1 MISFQ
6 RHVLSALSLSLLVC
20 ACAVV
25 PTSPPALVSAP
36 TQYKETGT
44 WRKASSEASPVPDA
58 WWLLFNDSILND
70 LERRVVIGNENLKV
84 SIAQLAS
91 SRAVLEASR
100 SATLPLAS
108 AGLSATRSAS
118 SAASSAALQN
128 PGNVVGLSASASW
141 ELDVWGRLAQASAGA
156 QAGYHA
162 SANDLAAAT
171 LSLQALL
178 AQAYFSLRSQEA
190 QQSLL
195 GRSVQAYQRA
205 LDLIHVRRLGGVAA
219 LADELQA
226 QTQLVNAQSQLAEV
240 VAQRALL
247 EHAIAVLLGV
257 SPSTF
262 SIAPTAKVPP
272 TVLVPMTLPSELL
285 QRRPDIAAAQQRVAA
300 ANAQVGV
307 ADAAFFPALSLSSTV
322 GYNQTS
328 FANLVSAP
336 NLVWSLGTT
345 LAHSIFDGGQH
356 KLASAQ
362 ARSSFE
368 QATAIYRQLVLT
380 SLQEVE
386 DNLIL
391 SAQLQKEVELQTQ
404 ALQSAQRS
412 LEITMDQYRA
422 GTVSYLNV
430 AVAQNVALT
439 TESALLSTRNR
450 QLASVNQLLKNIAGR
465 WQDVDLVPEDTQNG
479 MSGK

>member
-1 MISFQ
+1 MIHPQ
-6 RHVLSALSLSLLVC
+6 RHVLSVISASMLLC
-20 ACAVV
+20 ACAVT
-25 PTSPPALVSAP
+25 PTTPPVLMSAP
-36 TQYKETGT
+36 THYKETGT
-44 WRKASSEASPVPDA
+44 WRQTSGEAAQVPDA
-58 WWLLFNDSILND
+58 WGLLYNDSVLND
-70 LERRVVIGNENLKV
+70 LEHRVVIGNENLKA
-84 SIAQLAS
+84 SIAQLATA
-91 SRAVLEASR
+91 RAVMEASR
-100 SATLPLAS
+100 SATLPTAS
-108 AGLSATRSAS
+108 IGLSATRSANS
-118 SAASSAALQN
+118 VASSTNIQN
-128 PGNVVGLSASASW
+128 PGNSVGLSASASW
-141 ELDVWGRLAQASAGA
+141 ELDVWGRLAQASSGA
-156 QAGYHA
+156 QAGYQA

-171 LSLQALL
+171 LSTQALL
-178 AQAYFSLRSQEA
+178 AQTYFSLRTQEA

-195 GRSVQAYQRA
+195 ERSVQAYQRA
-205 LDLIHVRRLGGVAA
+205 LDLTHVRRLGGVAA
-219 LADELQA
+219 LGEELQA
-226 QTQLVNAQSQLAEV
+226 QTQLTNAQSQLAEAI
-240 VAQRALL
+240 AQRALL

-262 SIAPTAKVPP
+262 SIERTAAVPS

-300 ANAQVGV
+300 ANAQAGV

-328 FANLVSAP
+328 FANLVSTP
-336 NLVWSLGTT
+336 NLVWSFGTT
-345 LAHSIFDGGQH
+345 LAQSILDGGQR

-362 ARSSFE
+362 ARSAVE
-368 QATAIYRQLVLT
+368 QATASYRQLVLS

-404 ALQSAQRS
+404 SLQSAQRS

-430 AVAQNVALT
+430 ATAQNVALNA
-439 TESALLSTRNR
+439 ESALLTIRNR

-465 WQDVDLVPEDTQNG
+465 WQAVDAINSNANDGSATN
-479 MSGK
+479 